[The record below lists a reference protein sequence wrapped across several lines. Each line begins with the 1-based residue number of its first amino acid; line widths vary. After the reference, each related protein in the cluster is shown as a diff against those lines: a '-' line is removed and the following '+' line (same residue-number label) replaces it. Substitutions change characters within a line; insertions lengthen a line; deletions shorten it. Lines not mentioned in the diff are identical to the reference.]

1 MEIYLYYTVSIR
13 LILTSLLMSPS
24 VMVQRIVGCSVH
36 LPMQYPA
43 WRSMRQQISFS
54 LYGFCS

>member
-1 MEIYLYYTVSIR
+1 ML
-13 LILTSLLMSPS
+13 LTFILMSPS

-36 LPMQYPA
+36 LPMQYPV
-43 WRSMRQQISFS
+43 WRWTRQQISSS